1 MLLVVG
7 LGNPGKKYEKTRHNV
22 GFEVIDLLASRH
34 RFPPLKSWKKAEAAK
49 GRIVGAEVL
58 LEKPQTYMNLSGD
71 AVGPALRFYKS
82 GPEQLI
88 VIHDELDFEP
98 GDVRI
103 KFSGGHGGHNGLRSI
118 INHVGKDFI
127 RVRIGVGKP
136 RHADRGADHVLSG
149 FDRNTRVIM
158 DEALEDAVRAV
169 EIIIEDGV
177 KSAMNQV
184 NTKA

>member
-7 LGNPGKKYEKTRHNV
+7 LGNPGKKYEETRHNV
-22 GFEVIDLLASRH
+22 GFKVIDLLAQRY
-34 RFPPLKSWKKAEAAK
+34 RFPPLKNWKKGEVSK
-49 GRIVGAEVL
+49 GRIIGSEVL
-58 LEKPQTYMNLSGD
+58 LDKPQTFMNLSGD
-71 AVGPALRFYKS
+71 AVGPALKFYKT

-88 VIHDELDFEP
+88 VVHDELDFEP

-103 KFSGGHGGHNGLRSI
+103 KLGGGHGGHNGLRSI

-127 RVRIGVGKP
+127 RVRVGVGKP
-136 RHADRGADHVLSG
+136 RDSDRGAEHVLSG
-149 FDRNTRVIM
+149 FDRKTQIII

-184 NTKA
+184 NTKT